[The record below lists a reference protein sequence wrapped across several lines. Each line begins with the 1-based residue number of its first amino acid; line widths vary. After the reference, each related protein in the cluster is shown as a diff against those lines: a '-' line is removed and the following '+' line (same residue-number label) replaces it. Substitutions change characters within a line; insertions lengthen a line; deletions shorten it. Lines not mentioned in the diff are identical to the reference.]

1 LIDDLIAKVPY
12 AKQKGHW
19 MNYLAL
25 LKLYATSSNWRI
37 KQSSLFGI
45 GILIQNTPNDETRID
60 KDEIGRVTKILKD
73 AIGQK
78 HLNPKA
84 NQKKPTLVRAGE
96 QEQLDEEA
104 EEDLSEYQSARDNA
118 ISALG

>member
-1 LIDDLIAKVPY
+1 MPY

-45 GILIQNTPNDETRID
+45 GILIQNTPSDEARID
-60 KDEIGRVTKILKD
+60 KEEVGRITKVLKD
-73 AIGQK
+73 AIGQ
-78 HLNPKA
+78 
-84 NQKKPTLVRAGE
+84 
-96 QEQLDEEA
+96 
-104 EEDLSEYQSARDNA
+104 
-118 ISALG
+118 

>member
-1 LIDDLIAKVPY
+1 
-12 AKQKGHW
+12 
-19 MNYLAL
+19 
-25 LKLYATSSNWRI
+25 LYANSTNWRI

-45 GILIQNTPNDETRID
+45 GILVQNTPSDEARID
-60 KDEIGRVTKILKD
+60 KEEVGRITKVLKD